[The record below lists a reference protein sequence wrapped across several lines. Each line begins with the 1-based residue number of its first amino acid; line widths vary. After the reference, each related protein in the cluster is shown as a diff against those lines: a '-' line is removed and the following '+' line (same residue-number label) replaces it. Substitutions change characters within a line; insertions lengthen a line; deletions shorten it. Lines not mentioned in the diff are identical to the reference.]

1 MKNEIYP
8 NRFIIEE
15 KKETAEMLETASRTT

>member
-8 NRFIIEE
+8 NRFVIEE
-15 KKETAEMLETASRTT
+15 KKETAETFESTSRTT